1 MIQKFHKFVDKKDR
15 EALEHL
21 KIIKKVLEKHHMEV
35 SDHLDGEEPYLFV
48 KDSDRNCSFDGVRLY
63 VIGDDVAFHIQKEA
77 DTHPFGK
84 AYGLDV
90 EGMYFDLISDKMD
103 EDKAGVAVARVLLRK
118 SRPSLRRV
126 PRRSVTFERQRW
138 MVRATQ
144 WAGFSSRVL
153 GMTIHQWLR
162 LVLNFVDCLTALL

>member
-63 VIGDDVAFHIQKEA
+63 VIGDDVAFRIQKEA

-103 EDKAGVAVARVLLRK
+103 EDKAGVAVAKGIVKEIKTFFEKSAEAERDLRAAEMDGSGDPMGRVLIK
-118 SRPSLRRV
+118 GSGNDYS
-126 PRRSVTFERQRW
+126 SMVTT
-138 MVRATQ
+138 RA
-144 WAGFSSRVL
+144 
-153 GMTIHQWLR
+153 
-162 LVLNFVDCLTALL
+162 